1 MGIYTKYILPSLINI
16 ACGLGPLQNNV
27 KIIPLATGNVL
38 EIGIGTGFCLFTIT
52 KVIRLTA
59 IDPSEDTWK
68 KCTIDT
74 KARIYF
80 KFMIASAE
88 ELPFDDG
95 GFDTVVV
102 TYSFALSLMQKAL
115 EEMRRVL
122 KPTGLLLFCE
132 HGIAQKKE
140 FKRYKT

>member
-1 MGIYTKYILPSLINI
+1 
-16 ACGLGPLQNNV
+16 
-27 KIIPLATGNVL
+27 
-38 EIGIGTGFCLFTIT
+38 
-52 KVIRLTA
+52 
-59 IDPSEDTWK
+59 
-68 KCTIDT
+68 
-74 KARIYF
+74 
-80 KFMIASAE
+80 MIASAE
-88 ELPFDDG
+88 ELPFDD

-132 HGIAQKKE
+132 HGIAPEKE

>member
-1 MGIYTKYILPSLINI
+1 VVWSFAK
-16 ACGLGPLQNNV
+16 QRK

-38 EIGIGTGFCLFTIT
+38 EIGIGTGLNLPLYDN
-52 KVIRLTA
+52 KRVIRPQLTLLK
-59 IDPSEDTWK
+59 ILGRNVPLMIK
-68 KCTIDT
+68 

-102 TYSFALSLMQKAL
+102 TYSLCTIPDAKKGI
-115 EEMRRVL
+115 RRNE
-122 KPTGLLLFCE
+122 KS
-132 HGIAQKKE
+132 
-140 FKRYKT
+140 

>member
-1 MGIYTKYILPSLINI
+1 
-16 ACGLGPLQNNV
+16 
-27 KIIPLATGNVL
+27 
-38 EIGIGTGFCLFTIT
+38 
-52 KVIRLTA
+52 VIRLTA

-80 KFMIASAE
+80 KFMIAAE

-102 TYSFALSLMQKAL
+102 TYSFALS
-115 EEMRRVL
+115 
-122 KPTGLLLFCE
+122 
-132 HGIAQKKE
+132 
-140 FKRYKT
+140 